1 MKKTDIAKDI
11 VAIAHDYLDREGS
24 PSKAREAIR
33 ADISER
39 FPAPSDTALEVVDR
53 AVTIANEERESGDHS
68 HDVQTATVLDDAM
81 SPTICAGDMIQY
93 RAAPGFIE
101 DGALLYVRLQNRPTL
116 RRFYRAGAGFKLV
129 AENKDYPVTSMR
141 IMPHIIGIV
150 ERSGVPVKRILKQ
163 EVSRYDERRRTS
175 KV

>member
-1 MKKTDIAKDI
+1 MNKTDIAKDL
-11 VAIAHDYLDREGS
+11 VAIAHDYLEREGS

-39 FPAPSDTALEVVDR
+39 FPAPSDTALEAVDK
-53 AVTIANEERESGDHS
+53 AVDIANVERESGDH
-68 HDVQTATVLDDAM
+68 DELLTATVLDDAM
-81 SPTICAGDMIQY
+81 SPTISAGDMIQY

-101 DGALLYVRLQNRPTL
+101 DGALLYVQLQNRPTL

-163 EVSRYDERRRTS
+163 EVSRYDERRRSS
-175 KV
+175 KD

>member
-1 MKKTDIAKDI
+1 MRNKDLTHDLI
-11 VAIAHDYLDREGS
+11 SIAHDYLDREGS

-33 ADISER
+33 ADIKEGFAEPSE
-39 FPAPSDTALEVVDR
+39 SALEVFDR
-53 AVTIANEERESGDHS
+53 AVTIANVERESGEGDKLL
-68 HDVQTATVLDDAM
+68 TATVLDDAM

-129 AENKDYPVTSMR
+129 AENKDYPVTSMW

-163 EVSRYDERRRTS
+163 EVSRYDERRKR
-175 KV
+175 

>member
-1 MKKTDIAKDI
+1 MNKTDIAKDL
-11 VAIAHDYLDREGS
+11 VAIAHDYLEREGS

-39 FPAPSDTALEVVDR
+39 FPAPSDTALEAVDK
-53 AVTIANEERESGDHS
+53 AVDIANVERESGDHGELL
-68 HDVQTATVLDDAM
+68 TATVLDDAM

-163 EVSRYDERRRTS
+163 EVSRYDERRRSS
-175 KV
+175 KG

>member
-1 MKKTDIAKDI
+1 MRNKDLTHDLI
-11 VAIAHDYLDREGS
+11 SIAHDYLDREGS

-39 FPAPSDTALEVVDR
+39 FPAPSDTVLEVVDR
-53 AVTIANEERESGDHS
+53 AVTIANAERESGEGDKLL
-68 HDVQTATVLDDAM
+68 TATVLDDAM

-150 ERSGVPVKRILKQ
+150 ERSGVPVKKILHK
-163 EVSRYDERRRTS
+163 EVSRYDERRKR
-175 KV
+175 

>member
-1 MKKTDIAKDI
+1 MNKTDIAKDL
-11 VAIAHDYLDREGS
+11 VAIAHDYLEREGS

-39 FPAPSDTALEVVDR
+39 FPAPSDTALEAVDK
-53 AVTIANEERESGDHS
+53 AVDIANVERESGDHS

-163 EVSRYDERRRTS
+163 EVSRYDERRRSS
-175 KV
+175 KG

>member
-1 MKKTDIAKDI
+1 MRNKDLTHDLI
-11 VAIAHDYLDREGS
+11 SIAHDYLDREGS

-33 ADISER
+33 ADIKEGFAEPSE
-39 FPAPSDTALEVVDR
+39 SALEVFDR
-53 AVTIANEERESGDHS
+53 AVTIANEERESGDHG

-163 EVSRYDERRRTS
+163 EVSRYDERRRSS
-175 KV
+175 KG

>member
-1 MKKTDIAKDI
+1 MNKTDIAKDL
-11 VAIAHDYLDREGS
+11 VAIAHDYLEREGS

-39 FPAPSDTALEVVDR
+39 FPSPSDTALEAVDK
-53 AVTIANEERESGDHS
+53 AVDIANVERESGDHS

-101 DGALLYVRLQNRPTL
+101 DGTLLYITLQNRPTL
-116 RRFYRAGAGFKLV
+116 RRFYRAGAGYKLV
-129 AENKDYPVTSMR
+129 ADNNEYPVTSLRM
-141 IMPHIIGIV
+141 MPKIIGVV
-150 ERSGVPVKRILKQ
+150 ERKGVPVKKILHK
-163 EVSRYDERRRTS
+163 EVSRYDERR
-175 KV
+175 KK

>member
-163 EVSRYDERRRTS
+163 EVSRYDERRKR
-175 KV
+175 

>member
-1 MKKTDIAKDI
+1 MNKTDIAQDL
-11 VAIAHDYLDREGS
+11 VAIAHDYLEREGR

-39 FPAPSDTALEVVDR
+39 FPAPSDTALEAVDK
-53 AVTIANEERESGDHS
+53 AVDIANVERESGDHS

-163 EVSRYDERRRTS
+163 EVSRYDERRRSS
-175 KV
+175 KG

>member
-11 VAIAHDYLDREGS
+11 VAIAHDYLEREGS

-33 ADISER
+33 ADIKEGFAEPSE
-39 FPAPSDTALEVVDR
+39 SALKVFDR
-53 AVTIANEERESGDHS
+53 AVTIANEERENGDHS

-116 RRFYRAGAGFKLV
+116 RRFYRAGAGYKLV
-129 AENKDYPVTSMR
+129 AENKDYPVTSLRM
-141 IMPHIIGIV
+141 MPHIIGIV
-150 ERSGVPVKRILKQ
+150 ERKGVPVKKILHK
-163 EVSRYDERRRTS
+163 EVSRYDERRRSS
-175 KV
+175 KD

>member
-33 ADISER
+33 ADISES

-150 ERSGVPVKRILKQ
+150 ERSGVPVKKILKQ
-163 EVSRYDERRRTS
+163 EVSRYDERRRSS
-175 KV
+175 KG